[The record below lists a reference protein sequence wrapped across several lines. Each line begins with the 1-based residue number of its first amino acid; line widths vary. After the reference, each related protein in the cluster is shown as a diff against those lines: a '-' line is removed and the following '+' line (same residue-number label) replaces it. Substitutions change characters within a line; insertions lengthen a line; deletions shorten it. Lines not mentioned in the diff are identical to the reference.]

1 MKYFKICYLAVVLA
15 VFFAVALPAS
25 SLSQKQEPPAK
36 DKTQQKDK
44 KDKPGEDVPQE
55 EQAIK
60 LGTALVTV
68 PFNVTDS
75 KNKYITDLAK
85 EQIEVLE
92 DNKPQ
97 QVFSFERQTDLPIT
111 VAMVIDISGSQEFT
125 MPIEKQ
131 AALRFFERVLR
142 PNKDVA
148 SVVTFEQDS
157 VVEQELTSNL
167 ERLRRA
173 LDRIRM
179 GTPSA
184 TVRSP
189 TPPINNTNAGSTA
202 LYDSIYTVASELL
215 NREAGRRV
223 IIVLTDGVDTSSGVK
238 LRQAIERA
246 WRHEVIVYSIGI
258 RGTIGVDSGVL
269 KKLASETGGRAF
281 FPGRNSFSEE
291 LDAAFA
297 YIEEDLRTQYIVSYQ
312 PGNEAQDGSFRS
324 ISVKVKDRKE
334 LTVRHRR
341 GYFAPKAS

>member
-1 MKYFKICYLAVVLA
+1 MKHLKLCLIAIPL
-15 VFFAVALPAS
+15 VAALSVS
-25 SLSQKQEPPAK
+25 SLSQKQEPP
-36 DKTQQKDK
+36 DKNKSQQKDK
-44 KDKPGEDVPQE
+44 KVTPGEEIPQD

-85 EQIEVLE
+85 EQIEILE

-97 QVFSFERQTDLPIT
+97 RIFSFERQTDLPIT

-125 MPIEKQ
+125 LPIEKA
-131 AALRFFERVLR
+131 AALRFLEKVLR

-148 SVVTFEQDS
+148 AVVTFEHES
-157 VVEQELTSNL
+157 VLEQELTSNV

-173 LDRIRM
+173 LDRVRI
-179 GTPSA
+179 SA
-184 TVRSP
+184 TSASVRGP
-189 TPPINNTNAGSTA
+189 TTPPINNTNAGSTA
-202 LYDSIYTVASELL
+202 LYDSLYTVSSDLL

-223 IIVLTDGVDTSSGVK
+223 IVVLTDGVDTSSRVK
-238 LRQAIERA
+238 LRDAIERA
-246 WRHEVIVYSIGI
+246 WRNEVIIYAIGI
-258 RGTIGVDSGVL
+258 RGGEGVDSGGL
-269 KKLASETGGRAF
+269 KKMTSETGGRAF
-281 FPGRNSFSEE
+281 FPGGHDRFDQD

-312 PGNEAQDGSFRS
+312 PGNETQDGSFRT